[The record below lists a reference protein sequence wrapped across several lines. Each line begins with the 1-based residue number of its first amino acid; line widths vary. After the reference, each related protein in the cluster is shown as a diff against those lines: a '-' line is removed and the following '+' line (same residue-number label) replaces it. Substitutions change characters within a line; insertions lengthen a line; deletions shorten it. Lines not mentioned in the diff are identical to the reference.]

1 MKMTELFPEAF
12 QVEGNESFEVQNIS
26 WFSYGDEYQSTAE
39 QDSAIEHAVMN
50 HDRLEQENAE
60 LKGLNAAYRL
70 AYDLEKL
77 TDEELQIFKDENK
90 ETIEKLFKLLNK

>member
-1 MKMTELFPEAF
+1 MSELFPEAF
-12 QVEGNESFEVQNIS
+12 QVKGNESFEVQNIS

-60 LKGLNAAYRL
+60 LR
-70 AYDLEKL
+70 EKL
-77 TDEELQIFKDENK
+77 KYCKKAFLNQVEFDLVRDSAKQ
-90 ETIEKLFKLLNK
+90 ETQEIAESIHKLLNK